1 MINFCSRMALIEAI
15 FNEIKTPVILDD
27 PFVNLDDAK
36 VPNALKFVNDLAKE
50 KQIIYFACHKSRNI
64 T

>member
-1 MINFCSRMALIEAI
+1 MALIEAI